1 MAEYEIVKANGEV
14 IQFATD
20 LNLDEAAGLVDER
33 LNGDFPRS
41 LLKAWAIKRISYK
54 QELWLLKL
62 AADLQQPQ
70 NAKPGRYQALV
81 AAIQRMQEGRK
92 GRVVLRLDGVTI
104 KACTRGGNAGGAY
117 LFRGED
123 YIGKITPA
131 GELFGARTTAVFDA
145 DALEDVLLAAAAD
158 PQAAAIAYGKATGNC
173 ACCGRQLTDPVSVFG
188 GIGPICLERLAG
200 PAARRELEAAFKAHQ
215 ADALQGA
222 LELVAA

>member
-1 MAEYEIVKANGEV
+1 MAEYEIVTANGKL

-20 LNLDEAAGLVDER
+20 LTLDEAAGLVNER

-62 AADLQQPQ
+62 AADLQEEQKAGPGPYQP
-70 NAKPGRYQALV
+70 LV
-81 AAIQRMQEGRK
+81 DAIQRMQEGRK
-92 GRVVLRLDGVTI
+92 GRVILRCQGLII
-104 KACTRGGNAGGAY
+104 KACGYGANAGGCYLQNGAGAY
-117 LFRGED
+117 LGKLTPQGAYKGLGE
-123 YIGKITPA
+123 
-131 GELFGARTTAVFDA
+131 AV
-145 DALEDVLLAAAAD
+145 ALLDQVAAD
-158 PQAAAIAYGKATGNC
+158 PVGAALAYGRETGDC

-200 PAARRELEAAFKAHQ
+200 PAARRELEVAFKAHQ
-215 ADALQGA
+215 AGALQET